1 MLDILKDNRYT
12 FNINFFIKSFIKTKI
27 MKEKAFS
34 AGTYKQQYQYKS
46 FSPSI
51 INKPFKWQDAKI
63 TLLLE
68 EAGRLLGELN
78 AYSLLVPDVNFFI
91 QMHVV
96 KEATTSSRIEG
107 TRTGIDEALLP
118 EEEINPERRD
128 DWEEVQNYIRA
139 MNYAVNELEKLPLSM
154 RLLKETH
161 KILLSG
167 VRGKHKRPGEIRIS
181 QNWIG
186 GSSLQ
191 DAFFIPPHHNELSEL
206 LSDMEKFWHNQDLDI
221 PHLIKMAI
229 SHYQFETM
237 HPFLDGN
244 GRIGRLLITLQ
255 LVERKILRKP
265 TLYLSDFFERN
276 KGSYYDSLTL
286 VRSSNDIEQWIK
298 YFLSGVVETAKN
310 GAMTFEKI
318 IALRQNYET
327 KILTLGRRAK
337 IAQELLKFLF
347 SSPIVNANQIAKNL
361 KMTFPSA
368 NALIRDFQR
377 LGFFQEI
384 TGFARNR
391 LFALSE
397 YLNLF
402 RR

>member
-1 MLDILKDNRYT
+1 MFYKNE
-12 FNINFFIKSFIKTKI
+12 N

-51 INKPFKWQDAKI
+51 ISKPFKWQDAKI

-139 MNYAVNELEKLPLSM
+139 MNYAVAELEKLPLSM

-206 LSDMEKFWHNQDLDI
+206 LSDLEKFWHNQDLDI

-229 SHYQFETM
+229 SHYQFETI
-237 HPFLDGN
+237 HPFWDGN

-286 VRSSNDIEQWIK
+286 VRSSNNVEQWIK
-298 YFLSGVVETAKN
+298 FFLSGVIETAKN
-310 GAMTFEKI
+310 GALTFEKI

-347 SSPIVNANQIAKNL
+347 SRPIVNANQIAGNL
-361 KMTFPSA
+361 KITFPSA
-368 NALIRDFQR
+368 SALIKDFQR

>member
-1 MLDILKDNRYT
+1 MKQ
-12 FNINFFIKSFIKTKI
+12 
-27 MKEKAFS
+27 KEKTFF

-46 FSPSI
+46 FSPSL
-51 INKPFKWQDAKI
+51 INKPFTWNDTKI
-63 TLLLE
+63 TVLLE
-68 EAGRLLGELN
+68 DAGRLLGKLD
-78 AYSLLVPDVNFFI
+78 AYSLLVPDVDFFI
-91 QMHVV
+91 QMHIV
-96 KEATTSSRIEG
+96 KEATISSRIEG
-107 TRTGIDEALLP
+107 TRTEIDEALLP
-118 EEEINPERRD
+118 AEEIDPERRD
-128 DWEEVQNYIRA
+128 DWGEVQNYIKA
-139 MNYAVNELEKLPLSM
+139 INYAVSELEKLPFSL
-154 RLLKETH
+154 RLLKEAH

-167 VRGKHKRPGEIRIS
+167 VRGKQKRPGEIRIS

-186 GSSLQ
+186 GSSLT
-191 DAFFIPPHHNELSEL
+191 DTFFIPPHHNELPEL
-206 LSDMEKFWHNQDLDI
+206 LSDFEKFWHNQELSI
-221 PHLIKMAI
+221 PNLIKIAI
-229 SHYQFETM
+229 GHYQFETI

-244 GRIGRLLITLQ
+244 GRIGRMLITLQ
-255 LVERKILRKP
+255 LIEKGFLRKP
-265 TLYLSDFFERN
+265 TLYISDFFERN

-286 VRSSNDIEQWIK
+286 VRSSNNVEQWIK
-298 YFLSGVVETAKN
+298 FFLSGVIETAKN
-310 GAMTFEKI
+310 GALTFEKI

-347 SSPIVNANQIAKNL
+347 SRPIVNANQIAGNL
-361 KMTFPSA
+361 KITFPSA
-368 NALIRDFQR
+368 SALIKDFQR

>member
-1 MLDILKDNRYT
+1 
-12 FNINFFIKSFIKTKI
+12 

-34 AGTYKQQYQYKS
+34 AGAYKQQYQYKS
-46 FSPSI
+46 FSPSTI
-51 INKPFKWQDAKI
+51 SKPFKWQDAKI

-139 MNYAVNELEKLPLSM
+139 MNYAVAELEKLPLSM

-191 DAFFIPPHHNELSEL
+191 DAFFIPPHHNELPEL
-206 LSDMEKFWHNQDLDI
+206 LSDLEKFWHNQDLDI

-229 SHYQFETM
+229 SHYQFETI
-237 HPFLDGN
+237 HPFSDGN

-286 VRSSNDIEQWIK
+286 VRSSNNVEQWIK
-298 YFLSGVVETAKN
+298 FFLSGVIETAKN
-310 GAMTFEKI
+310 GALTFEKI

-347 SSPIVNANQIAKNL
+347 SRPIVNANQIAGNL
-361 KMTFPSA
+361 KITFPSA
-368 NALIRDFQR
+368 NALIKDFQR

>member
-1 MLDILKDNRYT
+1 
-12 FNINFFIKSFIKTKI
+12 

-46 FSPSI
+46 FSPSTI
-51 INKPFKWQDAKI
+51 SKPFKWQDAKI

-139 MNYAVNELEKLPLSM
+139 MNYAVAELEKLPLSM

-206 LSDMEKFWHNQDLDI
+206 LSDLEKFWHNQDLDI

-229 SHYQFETM
+229 SHYQFETI

-286 VRSSNDIEQWIK
+286 VRSSNNVEQWIK
-298 YFLSGVVETAKN
+298 FFLSGVIETAKN
-310 GAMTFEKI
+310 GALTFEKI

-347 SSPIVNANQIAKNL
+347 SRPIVNANQIAGNL
-361 KMTFPSA
+361 KITFPSA
-368 NALIRDFQR
+368 NALIKDFQR

>member
-1 MLDILKDNRYT
+1 MFYKNE
-12 FNINFFIKSFIKTKI
+12 N

-46 FSPSI
+46 FSPSTI
-51 INKPFKWQDAKI
+51 SKPFKWQDAKI

-139 MNYAVNELEKLPLSM
+139 MNYAVAELEKLPLSM

-191 DAFFIPPHHNELSEL
+191 DAFFIPPHHNELPEL
-206 LSDMEKFWHNQDLDI
+206 LSDLEKFWHNQDLDI
-221 PHLIKMAI
+221 PHLIKM
-229 SHYQFETM
+229 
-237 HPFLDGN
+237 
-244 GRIGRLLITLQ
+244 
-255 LVERKILRKP
+255 ER
-265 TLYLSDFFERN
+265 
-276 KGSYYDSLTL
+276 
-286 VRSSNDIEQWIK
+286 
-298 YFLSGVVETAKN
+298 
-310 GAMTFEKI
+310 
-318 IALRQNYET
+318 
-327 KILTLGRRAK
+327 
-337 IAQELLKFLF
+337 
-347 SSPIVNANQIAKNL
+347 
-361 KMTFPSA
+361 
-368 NALIRDFQR
+368 
-377 LGFFQEI
+377 
-384 TGFARNR
+384 
-391 LFALSE
+391 
-397 YLNLF
+397 
-402 RR
+402 

>member
-1 MLDILKDNRYT
+1 
-12 FNINFFIKSFIKTKI
+12 

-91 QMHVV
+91 QMHIV

-229 SHYQFETM
+229 SHYQFETI

-361 KMTFPSA
+361 KITFPSA